1 MILSMFIISLIGLI
15 IALLIITKDDK
26 LARRFEEAEK
36 IWNMYKKQ
44 DPAETVFESRDFCVT
59 KEGNCLTIDISTSKS
74 HKRFFIPNITKSDIE
89 GLIEALKKV
98 DSAL

>member
-1 MILSMFIISLIGLI
+1 MILLMFAISLIGLI
-15 IALLIITKDDK
+15 IALLVITKDDK

-36 IWNMYKKQ
+36 IWNMYRKQ
-44 DPAETVFESRDFCVT
+44 DPETVFESRDFCVT
-59 KEGNCLTIDISTSKS
+59 KEGNCLAIDISTSKS

-98 DSAL
+98 DSVS

>member
-15 IALLIITKDDK
+15 IALLIITRGDK
-26 LARRFEEAEK
+26 LARRFEEAEE
-36 IWNMYKKQ
+36 IWNMYRKQ
-44 DPAETVFESRDFCVT
+44 DPETVFESRDFRIT
-59 KEGNCLTIDISTSKS
+59 KEGTCLAIDISTSKS

-98 DSAL
+98 DSAS